1 MKDQVQLS
9 DKTKLSMPIANLI
22 GLIVIVA
29 SVVFMYSE
37 ITGRLTSLETSRE
50 LFETDL
56 LKKSTQLPTDQ
67 EQYMLLEHLAGQVEI
82 IQNEL
87 QESRHDTVN
96 LNRAMK
102 DIEKMQVVIEEMK
115 DKISKDTP
123 LLKDL
128 YPQTQHLWDM
138 IDWDNWWFYEDDQV
152 EYGGL
157 AEWVVLGEKHN
168 MGMEHDPAHPSEYSH
183 EQFTKKEVEKWIC

>member
-22 GLIVIVA
+22 GLIIIVA

-50 LFETDL
+50 LFESDL

-115 DKISKDTP
+115 DKIRS
-123 LLKDL
+123 
-128 YPQTQHLWDM
+128 
-138 IDWDNWWFYEDDQV
+138 N
-152 EYGGL
+152 G
-157 AEWVVLGEKHN
+157 
-168 MGMEHDPAHPSEYSH
+168 AH
-183 EQFTKKEVEKWIC
+183 Q

>member
-9 DKTKLSMPIANLI
+9 DKPKLSMPIANLI
-22 GLIVIVA
+22 GLIMIVA

-50 LFETDL
+50 LFESDL

-115 DKISKDTP
+115 DKIRS
-123 LLKDL
+123 
-128 YPQTQHLWDM
+128 
-138 IDWDNWWFYEDDQV
+138 N
-152 EYGGL
+152 GG
-157 AEWVVLGEKHN
+157 H
-168 MGMEHDPAHPSEYSH
+168 
-183 EQFTKKEVEKWIC
+183 Q

>member
-22 GLIVIVA
+22 GLSVIVA

-50 LFETDL
+50 LFENDL

-115 DKISKDTP
+115 DKIRS
-123 LLKDL
+123 
-128 YPQTQHLWDM
+128 
-138 IDWDNWWFYEDDQV
+138 N
-152 EYGGL
+152 GG
-157 AEWVVLGEKHN
+157 H
-168 MGMEHDPAHPSEYSH
+168 
-183 EQFTKKEVEKWIC
+183 Q

>member
-22 GLIVIVA
+22 GLIMIVA

-50 LFETDL
+50 LFESDL

-67 EQYMLLEHLAGQVEI
+67 EQFMLLEHIAGQVET
-82 IQNEL
+82 IQEEL

-115 DKISKDTP
+115 DKIRS
-123 LLKDL
+123 
-128 YPQTQHLWDM
+128 
-138 IDWDNWWFYEDDQV
+138 N
-152 EYGGL
+152 GG
-157 AEWVVLGEKHN
+157 H
-168 MGMEHDPAHPSEYSH
+168 
-183 EQFTKKEVEKWIC
+183 

>member
-50 LFETDL
+50 LFESDL

-67 EQYMLLEHLAGQVEI
+67 EQYMLLEHLAVQVEI

-115 DKISKDTP
+115 DKIRS
-123 LLKDL
+123 
-128 YPQTQHLWDM
+128 
-138 IDWDNWWFYEDDQV
+138 N
-152 EYGGL
+152 GG
-157 AEWVVLGEKHN
+157 H
-168 MGMEHDPAHPSEYSH
+168 
-183 EQFTKKEVEKWIC
+183 Q

>member
-1 MKDQVQLS
+1 
-9 DKTKLSMPIANLI
+9 MPIANLI
-22 GLIVIVA
+22 GLIMIVA

-50 LFETDL
+50 LFESDL

-67 EQYMLLEHLAGQVEI
+67 EQYMLLEHIAGQVET
-82 IQNEL
+82 IQEEL

-115 DKISKDTP
+115 DKIRS
-123 LLKDL
+123 
-128 YPQTQHLWDM
+128 
-138 IDWDNWWFYEDDQV
+138 N
-152 EYGGL
+152 GG
-157 AEWVVLGEKHN
+157 H
-168 MGMEHDPAHPSEYSH
+168 
-183 EQFTKKEVEKWIC
+183 

>member
-22 GLIVIVA
+22 GLIMIVA

-50 LFETDL
+50 LFESDL

-115 DKISKDTP
+115 DKIRNNGNGTH
-123 LLKDL
+123 
-128 YPQTQHLWDM
+128 Q
-138 IDWDNWWFYEDDQV
+138 
-152 EYGGL
+152 
-157 AEWVVLGEKHN
+157 
-168 MGMEHDPAHPSEYSH
+168 
-183 EQFTKKEVEKWIC
+183 

>member
-1 MKDQVQLS
+1 MKDQVTLS

-22 GLIVIVA
+22 GLIMIVA
-29 SVVFMYSE
+29 SVVFMYSQ
-37 ITGRLTSLETSRE
+37 ITNRLTSLETSRH
-50 LFETDL
+50 LFENDL

-115 DKISKDTP
+115 DKIRS
-123 LLKDL
+123 
-128 YPQTQHLWDM
+128 
-138 IDWDNWWFYEDDQV
+138 N
-152 EYGGL
+152 GG
-157 AEWVVLGEKHN
+157 H
-168 MGMEHDPAHPSEYSH
+168 
-183 EQFTKKEVEKWIC
+183 Q

>member
-22 GLIVIVA
+22 GLIMIVA

-50 LFETDL
+50 LFESDL

-67 EQYMLLEHLAGQVEI
+67 EQYMLLEHIAGQVET
-82 IQNEL
+82 IQEEL

-115 DKISKDTP
+115 DKIRS
-123 LLKDL
+123 
-128 YPQTQHLWDM
+128 
-138 IDWDNWWFYEDDQV
+138 N
-152 EYGGL
+152 GG
-157 AEWVVLGEKHN
+157 H
-168 MGMEHDPAHPSEYSH
+168 
-183 EQFTKKEVEKWIC
+183 

>member
-1 MKDQVQLS
+1 MKEQPIAIS

-22 GLIVIVA
+22 GLVMIVA

-50 LFETDL
+50 LYDADL

-67 EQYMLLEHLAGQVEI
+67 EQYMLLEHISGQVES
-82 IQNEL
+82 IQKEL
-87 QESRHDTVN
+87 QENRHTAVN

-115 DKISKDTP
+115 DKIRS
-123 LLKDL
+123 
-128 YPQTQHLWDM
+128 
-138 IDWDNWWFYEDDQV
+138 N
-152 EYGGL
+152 GG
-157 AEWVVLGEKHN
+157 H
-168 MGMEHDPAHPSEYSH
+168 
-183 EQFTKKEVEKWIC
+183 

>member
-1 MKDQVQLS
+1 MEYFGYIISMGRSSNSTLMKEQPIALS

-22 GLIVIVA
+22 GLVMIVA

-50 LFETDL
+50 LYDADL

-67 EQYMLLEHLAGQVEI
+67 EQYMLLEHLAGQVEA
-82 IQNEL
+82 IQDEL
-87 QESRHDTVN
+87 AENRNNNVN

-115 DKISKDTP
+115 DKIRNNGNGTH
-123 LLKDL
+123 
-128 YPQTQHLWDM
+128 Q
-138 IDWDNWWFYEDDQV
+138 
-152 EYGGL
+152 
-157 AEWVVLGEKHN
+157 
-168 MGMEHDPAHPSEYSH
+168 
-183 EQFTKKEVEKWIC
+183 

>member
-1 MKDQVQLS
+1 MKEQPIALS

-22 GLIVIVA
+22 GLVMIVA

-50 LFETDL
+50 LYDADL

-67 EQYMLLEHLAGQVEI
+67 EQYMLLEHLAKQVEG
-82 IQNEL
+82 IQEEL
-87 QESRHDTVN
+87 AENRNNNVN

-115 DKISKDTP
+115 DKIRNNGNGTH
-123 LLKDL
+123 
-128 YPQTQHLWDM
+128 Q
-138 IDWDNWWFYEDDQV
+138 
-152 EYGGL
+152 
-157 AEWVVLGEKHN
+157 
-168 MGMEHDPAHPSEYSH
+168 
-183 EQFTKKEVEKWIC
+183 

>member
-1 MKDQVQLS
+1 MEYFGYIVSMGRSSNSTLMKEQPIALS

-22 GLIVIVA
+22 GLIMIVA

-50 LFETDL
+50 LYDADL

-67 EQYMLLEHLAGQVEI
+67 EQYMLLEHLAGQVEA
-82 IQNEL
+82 IQDEL
-87 QESRHDTVN
+87 AENRNNIVN

-115 DKISKDTP
+115 DKIRNNGNGTH
-123 LLKDL
+123 
-128 YPQTQHLWDM
+128 Q
-138 IDWDNWWFYEDDQV
+138 
-152 EYGGL
+152 
-157 AEWVVLGEKHN
+157 
-168 MGMEHDPAHPSEYSH
+168 
-183 EQFTKKEVEKWIC
+183 

>member
-50 LFETDL
+50 LFESDL

-102 DIEKMQVVIEEMK
+102 DIEKMQVVIKEMK
-115 DKISKDTP
+115 DKIRS
-123 LLKDL
+123 
-128 YPQTQHLWDM
+128 
-138 IDWDNWWFYEDDQV
+138 N
-152 EYGGL
+152 GG
-157 AEWVVLGEKHN
+157 H
-168 MGMEHDPAHPSEYSH
+168 
-183 EQFTKKEVEKWIC
+183 Q

>member
-22 GLIVIVA
+22 GLIMIVA

-50 LFETDL
+50 LFESDL
-56 LKKSTQLPTDQ
+56 LKKSRQLPTDQ

-115 DKISKDTP
+115 DKIRS
-123 LLKDL
+123 
-128 YPQTQHLWDM
+128 
-138 IDWDNWWFYEDDQV
+138 N
-152 EYGGL
+152 GG
-157 AEWVVLGEKHN
+157 H
-168 MGMEHDPAHPSEYSH
+168 
-183 EQFTKKEVEKWIC
+183 Q

>member
-29 SVVFMYSE
+29 SGVFMYSE

-50 LFETDL
+50 LFESDL

-115 DKISKDTP
+115 DKIRS
-123 LLKDL
+123 
-128 YPQTQHLWDM
+128 
-138 IDWDNWWFYEDDQV
+138 
-152 EYGGL
+152 YGG
-157 AEWVVLGEKHN
+157 H
-168 MGMEHDPAHPSEYSH
+168 
-183 EQFTKKEVEKWIC
+183 

>member
-1 MKDQVQLS
+1 MEYFGYIVSMGRSSNSTLMKEQSIALS

-22 GLIVIVA
+22 GLVMIVA

-50 LFETDL
+50 LYDADL

-67 EQYMLLEHLAGQVEI
+67 EQYMLLEHLAGQVEA
-82 IQNEL
+82 IQDEL
-87 QESRHDTVN
+87 AENRNNNVN

-115 DKISKDTP
+115 DKIRNNGNGTH
-123 LLKDL
+123 
-128 YPQTQHLWDM
+128 Q
-138 IDWDNWWFYEDDQV
+138 
-152 EYGGL
+152 
-157 AEWVVLGEKHN
+157 
-168 MGMEHDPAHPSEYSH
+168 
-183 EQFTKKEVEKWIC
+183 

>member
-1 MKDQVQLS
+1 MKEQPIALS

-22 GLIVIVA
+22 GLVMIVA

-50 LFETDL
+50 LYDADL

-67 EQYMLLEHLAGQVEI
+67 EQYMLLEHLAGQVES
-82 IQNEL
+82 IQKEL
-87 QESRHDTVN
+87 EENRHTAVN

-115 DKISKDTP
+115 DKIRNNGNGTH
-123 LLKDL
+123 
-128 YPQTQHLWDM
+128 Q
-138 IDWDNWWFYEDDQV
+138 
-152 EYGGL
+152 
-157 AEWVVLGEKHN
+157 
-168 MGMEHDPAHPSEYSH
+168 
-183 EQFTKKEVEKWIC
+183 

>member
-22 GLIVIVA
+22 GLIMIVA

-37 ITGRLTSLETSRE
+37 VTGRLTSLETSRE
-50 LFETDL
+50 LFESDL

-115 DKISKDTP
+115 DKIRSNGC
-123 LLKDL
+123 
-128 YPQTQHLWDM
+128 H
-138 IDWDNWWFYEDDQV
+138 
-152 EYGGL
+152 
-157 AEWVVLGEKHN
+157 
-168 MGMEHDPAHPSEYSH
+168 
-183 EQFTKKEVEKWIC
+183 

>member
-22 GLIVIVA
+22 GLIIIVA

-50 LFETDL
+50 LFENDL

-115 DKISKDTP
+115 DKIRS
-123 LLKDL
+123 
-128 YPQTQHLWDM
+128 
-138 IDWDNWWFYEDDQV
+138 N
-152 EYGGL
+152 GG
-157 AEWVVLGEKHN
+157 H
-168 MGMEHDPAHPSEYSH
+168 
-183 EQFTKKEVEKWIC
+183 Q

>member
-1 MKDQVQLS
+1 MEYFGYIVSMGRSSNSTLMKEQPIALS

-22 GLIVIVA
+22 GLVMIVA

-50 LFETDL
+50 LYDADL

-67 EQYMLLEHLAGQVEI
+67 EQYMLLEHLAGQVEA
-82 IQNEL
+82 IQDEL
-87 QESRHDTVN
+87 AENRNNNVN

-115 DKISKDTP
+115 DKIRNNGNGTH
-123 LLKDL
+123 
-128 YPQTQHLWDM
+128 Q
-138 IDWDNWWFYEDDQV
+138 
-152 EYGGL
+152 
-157 AEWVVLGEKHN
+157 
-168 MGMEHDPAHPSEYSH
+168 
-183 EQFTKKEVEKWIC
+183 

>member
-22 GLIVIVA
+22 GLIIIVA

-50 LFETDL
+50 LFESDL

-67 EQYMLLEHLAGQVEI
+67 EQYMLLEHIAGQVET
-82 IQNEL
+82 IQEEL

-115 DKISKDTP
+115 DKIRS
-123 LLKDL
+123 
-128 YPQTQHLWDM
+128 
-138 IDWDNWWFYEDDQV
+138 N
-152 EYGGL
+152 GG
-157 AEWVVLGEKHN
+157 H
-168 MGMEHDPAHPSEYSH
+168 
-183 EQFTKKEVEKWIC
+183 

>member
-1 MKDQVQLS
+1 MKDQVSLS

-50 LFETDL
+50 LFESDL

-115 DKISKDTP
+115 DKIRS
-123 LLKDL
+123 
-128 YPQTQHLWDM
+128 
-138 IDWDNWWFYEDDQV
+138 N
-152 EYGGL
+152 GG
-157 AEWVVLGEKHN
+157 H
-168 MGMEHDPAHPSEYSH
+168 
-183 EQFTKKEVEKWIC
+183 Q

>member
-22 GLIVIVA
+22 GLIIIVA

-37 ITGRLTSLETSRE
+37 ISGRLTSLETSRE
-50 LFETDL
+50 LFESDL

-115 DKISKDTP
+115 DKIRS
-123 LLKDL
+123 
-128 YPQTQHLWDM
+128 
-138 IDWDNWWFYEDDQV
+138 N
-152 EYGGL
+152 GG
-157 AEWVVLGEKHN
+157 H
-168 MGMEHDPAHPSEYSH
+168 
-183 EQFTKKEVEKWIC
+183 Q